1 MNFNLIRL
9 GKLIHLLMSSKQ
21 IQNGLNWHLF
31 NHWMRNCSIRFY
43 FLHKIR
49 LERRVDQT
57 LKSITLSAY
66 HIAAFLDTLPPCA
79 SFCATLFIYLFIY
92 FLHANSRPYKE
103 DALTAKLV
111 LSEVGQAFLKIK
123 LVHFS
128 FSLKMPVSYL
138 HHFWGLFESSV

>member
-1 MNFNLIRL
+1 M
-9 GKLIHLLMSSKQ
+9 
-21 IQNGLNWHLF
+21 
-31 NHWMRNCSIRFY
+31 
-43 FLHKIR
+43 
-49 LERRVDQT
+49 
-57 LKSITLSAY
+57 SAY
-66 HIAAFLDTLPPCA
+66 HIAAFLDTLSPCA
-79 SFCATLFIYLFIY
+79 SFCATLFIY

-123 LVHFS
+123 LLGHFS